1 MWRRARS
8 SAGVNIRKLSTAVR
22 RRIEDE
28 GDWSYASEWWGT
40 ESEGHTV
47 LRSTSDKGNGVVSVV
62 AYPSS
67 KPSEL
72 HWSSTERWLQKRYE
86 EIHGCHEQNDRFR
99 VLGYQWRALRFND
112 DTRQSTVKVLA
123 AYRQSEPGVF
133 AVMQQPHCLAVPYLK
148 SMISAGLAAI
158 ASCDYNLMDA
168 VTGNKSMRILCIG
181 HGGGSLPLFLASKV
195 QGRLHFKLGFN
206 GVGS

>member
-1 MWRRARS
+1 M
-8 SAGVNIRKLSTAVR
+8 LSGSVF
-22 RRIEDE
+22 
-28 GDWSYASEWWGT
+28 
-40 ESEGHTV
+40 
-47 LRSTSDKGNGVVSVV
+47 SD
-62 AYPSS
+62 
-67 KPSEL
+67 
-72 HWSSTERWLQKRYE
+72 
-86 EIHGCHEQNDRFR
+86 
-99 VLGYQWRALRFND
+99 
-112 DTRQSTVKVLA
+112 
-123 AYRQSEPGVF
+123 
-133 AVMQQPHCLAVPYLK
+133 LK